1 LSASDFL
8 RRHNVFAANS
18 RRYILCQKRRS
29 DLFIERIAVSSSS
42 LLKASDSGQP
52 LFLPLILVYPHPLS
66 QINMNRP
73 NLPPDQDG
81 YHRLATLMTRD
92 ESLAIFR
99 RYNFVNIISLLSL
112 QAEIQ
117 ELQAD
122 FLDQCRR
129 DKVLGRP
136 FSASFK
142 TLREDVGNEQNN
154 KLKVLRERVIEYSM
168 WCNS

>member
-1 LSASDFL
+1 
-8 RRHNVFAANS
+8 
-18 RRYILCQKRRS
+18 
-29 DLFIERIAVSSSS
+29 
-42 LLKASDSGQP
+42 
-52 LFLPLILVYPHPLS
+52 
-66 QINMNRP
+66 MNRP

-99 RYNFVNIISLLSL
+99 RYNFINFISLLSL

-129 DKVLGRP
+129 DKVVGITC
-136 FSASFK
+136 SASFK
-142 TLREDVGNEQNN
+142 MLREGAWSEQNQ
-154 KLKVLRERVIEYSM
+154 KLKVLRQRATVYSR